1 MTMFSLTEDNKGKSL
16 AIFYGDGETDTI
28 PESHVSFQSII
39 NLLISGTA
47 SDLEIRELTR
57 IMETI
62 TRKMSALSERV
73 SVDGKEVYFDGDPLR
88 GEISDLIKK
97 MFEEGKALDFKPLV
111 NFLEKAKTNPSL
123 KSVDDLYRWI
133 KKGDL
138 VIDPDGDI
146 VAYKGVNV
154 NSEGISVSVHS
165 GKAFVNGEEVIGYI
179 PNVPGTVISMPRSN
193 VDDNEA
199 VACSTGL
206 HAGTYSY
213 ASSFAGRL
221 LLVKINPRD
230 VVSVPR
236 DSSDQKLR
244 VSRYTVLTQID
255 QRLTE
260 SFYQPELAFDED
272 EEPEEDYPVDEE
284 DDDDD
289 LCDCGCEH
297 DYEDEDEDEYEDEPE
312 EDVDD
317 EEDEEFEG
325 LAEWERELLGV
336 PFPVKEAPVET
347 DGYVPSPGFRVL
359 TSWER
364 ELLGLPVEVPADV
377 DPAVTDAPK
386 SLADDIRLALDAKKG
401 IERDSSGRRV
411 S

>member
-28 PESHVSFQSII
+28 PESHVSFKSII
-39 NLLISGTA
+39 DLLISGTA
-47 SDLEIRELTR
+47 SDTDIRELTR

-213 ASSFAGRL
+213 ASSFANRL

-255 QRLTE
+255 QRLTT

-272 EEPEEDYPVDEE
+272 EETEEEDYDYVGYDDE

-289 LCDCGCEH
+289 DACPCGC
-297 DYEDEDEDEYEDEPE
+297 DSEDEDEDEDEDEPE
-312 EDVDD
+312 EDD
-317 EEDEEFEG
+317 EESEEEFSG
-325 LAEWERELLGV
+325 LAEWERELLAGPIV
-336 PFPVKEAPVET
+336 ASDSAPE
-347 DGYVPSPGFRVL
+347 DGYTPSPGFRVL

-364 ELLGLPVEVPADV
+364 ALLGLPVQVEEI
-377 DPAVTDAPK
+377 PAVTTAPK
-386 SLADDIRLALDAKKG
+386 SLADDIRLALDAKNG
-401 IERDSSGRRV
+401 VERDSSGRRV